1 MLSGAGRVSLGTVPE
16 ISDSKSLKL
25 EVAGAAVGRT
35 TEAKSKL
42 GSFPQVLEEGGAEQN
57 CLWVSFHS
65 RGLSICKQEAGEVS
79 EEMRLGGQEDRG
91 MLTREKAL
99 LAQQHTECRSAGVVG
114 VGYPSGSGESD
125 RNTFC
130 L

>member
-42 GSFPQVLEEGGAEQN
+42 RSFPQVLEEGGAEQN

-65 RGLSICKQEAGEVS
+65 RGLSINLWLTLSRYSVTSHLLVS
-79 EEMRLGGQEDRG
+79 
-91 MLTREKAL
+91 A
-99 LAQQHTECRSAGVVG
+99 
-114 VGYPSGSGESD
+114 
-125 RNTFC
+125 
-130 L
+130 